1 VHYIYFQSYACECR
15 QSSRLL
21 EAEEQLKEKQKQVEE
36 LRLSVDDERQRR
48 DDFQALLSAEKE
60 QRASLEKRQEEEKSE
75 CACRFL
81 GISLSI

>member
-1 VHYIYFQSYACECR
+1 
-15 QSSRLL
+15 
-21 EAEEQLKEKQKQVEE
+21 VEE

-60 QRASLEKRQEEEKSE
+60 QRASLEKRHEEEKSE

>member
-1 VHYIYFQSYACECR
+1 
-15 QSSRLL
+15 
-21 EAEEQLKEKQKQVEE
+21 VEE